1 MARRRMFSL
10 DVIDTDSFLDL
21 PASSQSLYFH
31 LGMRAD
37 DDGFVSSPKRITAMV
52 CASSDDLKL
61 LVAKGFVI
69 PFESG
74 VCVIRDWRSNNYI
87 QRDRY
92 TPTIYAEEK
101 KSLSVDTAGRY
112 NLTDTPCIQS
122 VSISDTQVRKE
133 LGKVREELGKS
144 KADKPPRAAR
154 FTPPTLAEVQTYVA
168 ERHSPVD
175 PQGFIDFYEA
185 KGWMV
190 GKSLMKD
197 WKAACRNAEHW
208 ERWTRGKRQAGKPF
222 VYNYGSTEGSL

>member
-1 MARRRMFSL
+1 MCGRPWRL
-10 DVIDTDSFLDL
+10 LNL
-21 PASSQSLYFH
+21 ASQLVMLS
-31 LGMRAD
+31 GCI
-37 DDGFVSSPKRITAMV
+37 GFPSS
-52 CASSDDLKL
+52 CANK
-61 LVAKGFVI
+61 
-69 PFESG
+69 
-74 VCVIRDWRSNNYI
+74 N
-87 QRDRY
+87 
-92 TPTIYAEEK
+92 
-101 KSLSVDTAGRY
+101 
-112 NLTDTPCIQS
+112 TPCIQS

-208 ERWTRGKRQAGKPF
+208 ERWTRGKRQADKPF